1 MGKRPTQRRRRDG
14 EPTAEEIQRG
24 RHEPAS
30 EAQESAQIELNLTFK
45 TADKFKRN
53 IQRLSQQMDDIKM
66 ELASE
71 YKAFEEAGGDR
82 AEMKR
87 VIKMTKQDVSKT
99 KVQLEHRERYE
110 SWWLKPLL
118 DADAAAQAEAAGA

>member
-1 MGKRPTQRRRRDG
+1 MGKAPGRGRKRRDG
-14 EPTAEEIQRG
+14 QPTADEIQRG

-30 EAQESAQIELNLTFK
+30 EAEGQIELNLTFK

-110 SWWLKPLL
+110 SWWLKPML